1 MLKVRF
7 LTLLAFVT
15 ISAAVI
21 FEDCGSAYDLHAV
34 NIEGCGFSLPC
45 YVTLGEETPV
55 ELKFFADFSSHLL
68 DQNVV
73 INVNLVLVNADVTPD
88 NCGVNVDCPVK
99 TGVINTFNS
108 VMSVPKKMALNQ
120 RGYLFWRVYNEKK
133 RLLICYS
140 VLVQTQSLAQKKLRQ
155 MLLKITP
162 QIANDIVD
170 NLDLDDLDSFDLE
183 SSHKNDFQTESD
195 EIINKNKNYL
205 QQLIDQYF
213 EQKIKA

>member
-15 ISAAVI
+15 TCTAVI

-34 NIEGCGFSLPC
+34 DIEGCGFSLPC

-55 ELKFFADFSSHLL
+55 ELIFYADFPSNLL

-88 NCGVNVDCPVK
+88 NCGVDDDCPVK
-99 TGVINTFNS
+99 TGIINTFNS
-108 VMSVPKKMALNQ
+108 VMSVPKRMALNQ
-120 RGYLFWRVYNEKK
+120 RGYLFWRVYNEEK

-140 VLVQTQSLAQKKLRQ
+140 VLVQTQSPAQKALRRT
-155 MLLKITP
+155 LSKITAF
-162 QIANDIVD
+162 ANDIVD
-170 NLDLDDLDSFDLE
+170 NLGLDELENLDID
-183 SSHKNDFQTESD
+183 SSLSD
-195 EIINKNKNYL
+195 ESEAGSNEKIDKNYL
-205 QQLIDQYF
+205 QQIIDQYF
-213 EQKIKA
+213 EQKSKAESD